1 MLEAAVSGLVLCIPT
16 GNQMGMAF
24 GRESRFLKD
33 PSQKEDGKAQG
44 LAAFPNTQKKIR
56 ASVCRDPHF
65 ACYHQWEKPPFPS
78 QVISTVFTERQQEL
92 ATAYQ
97 NTTSPKHSGGRIPS

>member
-1 MLEAAVSGLVLCIPT
+1 
-16 GNQMGMAF
+16 MGMAF

-56 ASVCRDPHF
+56 SLCLQR
-65 ACYHQWEKPPFPS
+65 PPLCLLPP
-78 QVISTVFTERQQEL
+78 VGETTVPLPGDLDCVYGAAARARHSL
-92 ATAYQ
+92 
-97 NTTSPKHSGGRIPS
+97 PKHNIP